1 MSEEKYIK
9 IDYEKIP
16 NKTTRLILKLI
27 TNLKDKNLDKTQD
40 KKGRNYEKEIN
51 K

>member
-27 TNLKDKNLDKTQD
+27 TNLQKNTLNKAQEEQ
-40 KKGRNYEKEIN
+40 RSNYEKEIN
-51 K
+51 